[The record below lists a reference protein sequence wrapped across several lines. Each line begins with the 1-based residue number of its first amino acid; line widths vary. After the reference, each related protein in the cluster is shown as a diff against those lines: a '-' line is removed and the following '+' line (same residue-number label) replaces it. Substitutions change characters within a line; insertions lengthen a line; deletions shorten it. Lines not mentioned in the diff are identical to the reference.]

1 MRKYLL
7 IAIAIVFTLSACNQA
22 EVDRMTSQNDS
33 LRTVINAGDA
43 SLNELLTSFNEIE
56 ANLDSVAAKQ
66 GIITKDMDAS
76 GELRRSTADK
86 INAQINDI
94 NALMDE
100 NRQKV
105 NELNQQLRKSGRS
118 SSQLKKS
125 IALLKNRIE
134 TKDKEL
140 SELNSKLTAQS
151 VQIVQLTGSVDSLKT
166 ESEQKTAII
175 EEQTAQMNT
184 AYYVVGNNKDLS
196 EANVIDRTGG
206 FIGIGRTSSLNRNID
221 HTNFTK
227 VDVTNIKYI
236 PVHGK
241 KVKLITKH
249 PADSYSL
256 EYDEADD
263 AMVKGI
269 AITSEEQ
276 FWSVSN
282 YLVVQKD

>member
-7 IAIAIVFTLSACNQA
+7 IPIAILFTVSACNQA

-43 SLNELLTSFNEIE
+43 SLNELLTSFNDIE

-76 GELRRSTADK
+76 GELKRSAADK

-94 NALMDE
+94 NALMNE
-100 NRQKV
+100 NRKKIS
-105 NELNQQLRKSGRS
+105 ELNQKLKKSGRS

-134 TKDKEL
+134 SKDKEL
-140 SELNSKLTAQS
+140 SELNERLTTQS
-151 VQIVQLTGSVDSLKT
+151 QQIVQLTGSVDSLRIAGD
-166 ESEQKTAII
+166 EKTAII

-184 AYYVVGNNKDLS
+184 AYYVVGNNKTLS
-196 EANVIDRTGG
+196 EAKVIDRTGG
-206 FIGIGRTSSLNRNID
+206 FIGIGRTSSLSENVD
-221 HTNFTK
+221 HSNFTK

-241 KVKLITKH
+241 RVKLITKH
-249 PADSYSL
+249 PSESYSL
-256 EYDEADD
+256 EYDETNEDL
-263 AMVKGI
+263 VKGI